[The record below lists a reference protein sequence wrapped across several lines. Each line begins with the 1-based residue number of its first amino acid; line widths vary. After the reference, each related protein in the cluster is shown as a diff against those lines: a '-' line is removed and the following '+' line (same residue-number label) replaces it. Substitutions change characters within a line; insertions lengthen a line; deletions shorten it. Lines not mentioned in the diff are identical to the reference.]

1 MECDFCFR
9 NGAAMIG
16 EFQGLRD
23 QNTDCPPEKDPPV
36 LELRW
41 VFETM
46 VPVLFQFVVEAG
58 YGFSY

>member
-1 MECDFCFR
+1 
-9 NGAAMIG
+9 MIG